1 MNSDHALDS
10 QRSIA
15 GQTIAASI
23 PAAMLYLH
31 FTEADNWCLIPPPPR
46 EGSAAIL
53 RECLMTC
60 WRAPQ
65 SPTESGCHDL
75 AQTIIHL
82 IGASFRR
89 PLATRIPRGRSARA
103 GEAVCGVMPRLR
115 QARHT

>member
-75 AQTIIHL
+75 AQTVPP
-82 IGASFRR
+82 AAR
-89 PLATRIPRGRSARA
+89 PRVPCGRSART
-103 GEAVCGVMPRLR
+103 GEADFGVTLR
-115 QARHT
+115 TQRAQRT

>member
-89 PLATRIPRGRSARA
+89 PLARAFRA
-103 GEAVCGVMPRLR
+103 GAQPAPGKRTS
-115 QARHT
+115 A